1 MTDEVDERISGFFF
15 GLERYET
22 IMRENVREGR
32 EGLMVRTCLMRLNK
46 RIFRKLKVYPSSN
59 ILVYLN
65 NRLLQ
70 LKVRQ

>member
-1 MTDEVDERISGFFF
+1 MRLMRGSPDFFF

-22 IMRENVREGR
+22 IMRENGREGR
-32 EGLMVRTCLMRLNK
+32 EGSMVRTGLMRLNK
-46 RIFRKLKVYPSSN
+46 RMFRKPEVYPSSN

>member
-1 MTDEVDERISGFFF
+1 
-15 GLERYET
+15 
-22 IMRENVREGR
+22 MRENVREGR